1 MPEYLPYPSQL
12 VNGSDST
19 PSKRY
24 EYKVPV
30 GGIEVASK
38 LRDRNSVPSNGMF
51 KFRVKEVEEPQTN
64 GTNL

>member
-12 VNGSDST
+12 VNGSEST
-19 PSKRY
+19 PGKRY

-38 LRDRNSVPSNGMF
+38 LRDRNSVSSNEMF
-51 KFRVKEVEEPQTN
+51 KFRVKEVEEPQTKEP
-64 GTNL
+64 NL